1 MSAPIDQRDSS
12 GSRSPG
18 DSAPGTNWSSLDW
31 ARETGGSEQVMASL
45 ARHLRRRRQIR
56 AVLAAGAVGL
66 MLLAGVLWQPWRR
79 EAATGGVRPGG
90 SVVVHRPSSQTL
102 PDGSIADLNAGAALV
117 VNFSVSTRRV
127 VLSGGEAHFQVNQD
141 PARPFVVTSGAVEV
155 RAVGTAFAVRPER
168 ETVAVLVTDGRVTV
182 TRMDRTPPAA
192 SSGSVP
198 PPLAVVDAGQGVRVA
213 PEGATV
219 PPVQSVSAP
228 EFARLLAWRVPR
240 IELSDTPLAQAV
252 ALFHAQGSDRIR
264 LADTSLGTLRVSGVL
279 RADDPESLVRLL
291 EAEYG
296 LRTDRRDGAWVLQRP

>member
-1 MSAPIDQRDSS
+1 MSAPLDQRDPS

-18 DSAPGTNWSSLDW
+18 DSAPGTNRTSLDW

-45 ARHLRRRRQIR
+45 SRHLRRRRQIR
-56 AVLAAGAVGL
+56 AGLAAGAVGL

-79 EAATGGVRPGG
+79 EAAMGGVRPGG

-117 VNFSVSTRRV
+117 VNYTASTRRV

-192 SSGSVP
+192 SAGTVP
-198 PPLAVVDAGQGVRVA
+198 PPLAVIEAGQGVRVA
-213 PEGATV
+213 PEGAAG
-219 PPVQSVSAP
+219 PPVQSVPAP
-228 EFARLLAWRVPR
+228 EIARLLAWRVPR

-252 ALFHAQGSDRIR
+252 ALFHAQGSERIR
-264 LADTSLGTLRVSGVL
+264 LADPSLGTLRVSGVL

-296 LRTDRRDGAWVLQRP
+296 LRTDRRDDAWVLQRR